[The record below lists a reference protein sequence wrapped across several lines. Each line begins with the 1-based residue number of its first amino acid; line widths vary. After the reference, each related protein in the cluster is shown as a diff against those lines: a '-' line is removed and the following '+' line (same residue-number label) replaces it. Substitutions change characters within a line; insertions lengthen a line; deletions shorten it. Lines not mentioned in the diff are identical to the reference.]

1 MDGFCIVLSCARA
14 RSPRLH
20 ACDCLP
26 PLFRVTTTQG
36 RGGCLGIRGR
46 ARPNATVR
54 ARARLGDPESARKS
68 HRFPRDLH
76 RPCNNTCSDPS
87 GRRATIFS
95 GWLALSHGAH
105 RQTACMSKNPTH
117 PETLGLDRRHS
128 PINYILGR
136 WVVVVVVESVTLR
149 TCNEHG
155 YI

>member
-36 RGGCLGIRGR
+36 RGVASEFAGG
-46 ARPNATVR
+46 PDQTPPR

-136 WVVVVVVESVTLR
+136 WVVVVVESVTLR